1 MFSSFD
7 MCLFPLKLIFT
18 ANAPVDQLFAEW
30 DRPDS
35 PGAALAV
42 VRDGAVI
49 YKRWYG
55 SANLEYNIP
64 ITPSTVFDI
73 ASVSK
78 QFAGMAVAM
87 MIEQGK
93 ISLDDDIHKY
103 LPEVP
108 DFGKTVT
115 VRHLVHHISGI
126 RDWVQSLAIAGWR
139 MDDVITFEHI
149 MKMVRH
155 QKELNHDPGDEYIYS
170 NTNYNLL
177 AEIVMRLSG
186 QTFREYTDA
195 NIFKPLGMLNTH
207 FQDDHEMVV
216 KNRACSYYKGDE
228 FKISVNNLM
237 ALGSSS
243 LHSTAED
250 LAKWIINF
258 DEKRVGGAAVIE
270 QMHQQGI
277 LNNGEKIS
285 YAFGLNVSEYRG
297 LRNANHGGSWAGFRS
312 HLVHFPDQR
321 FGVVIL
327 SNLGGVDTAK
337 LTRQVTDIYLA
348 EQLAPEAP
356 KAAPQDVKAEEERPV
371 LPEVDLGEFVGD
383 YYCDELGT
391 TYTIVVQN
399 DRLVAK
405 HRRHNDI
412 PLNRVEDYFV
422 SEQWFL
428 SQIRFQRDEEN
439 QVAGFRLTGGRV
451 RNLRFDRKAR

>member
-1 MFSSFD
+1 MFSSLD
-7 MCLFPLKLIFT
+7 LCLFPLKSIFT
-18 ANAPVDQLFAEW
+18 ANASVDQLFAEW
-30 DRPDS
+30 NQSDS

-42 VRDGAVI
+42 IKDGAVI
-49 YKRWYG
+49 YRRGYG
-55 SANLEYNIP
+55 SANLEHDIP
-64 ITPSTVFDI
+64 ITPTTVFDI

-78 QFAGMAVAM
+78 QFAGMAIAM
-87 MIEQGK
+87 MMEQGK
-93 ISLDDDIHKY
+93 ISLDDDIHKH

-108 DFGKTVT
+108 DFGKTIT
-115 VRHLVHHISGI
+115 IRHLVHHISGI

-139 MDDVITFEHI
+139 MDDVITFQHI

-195 NIFKPLGMLNTH
+195 NIFKPLGMTNTH
-207 FQDDHEMVV
+207 FHDDHEMIV
-216 KNRACSYYKGDE
+216 KNKACSYYKGDE

-243 LHSTAED
+243 LNSTVED

-258 DEKRVGGAAVIE
+258 DENRVGGAAVIE
-270 QMHQQGI
+270 QMHQQGV

-297 LRNANHGGSWAGFRS
+297 LRNANHSGSWAGFRS
-312 HLVHFPDQR
+312 HLIHFPEQR

-327 SNLGGVDTAK
+327 SNLAGIGIGGLA
-337 LTRQVTDIYLA
+337 RQVVDIYLA
-348 EQLAPEAP
+348 DQLAPEAP
-356 KAAPQDVKAEEERPV
+356 KAASEDVKTEKEQPA
-371 LPEVDLGEFVGD
+371 LPEIDLKEFVGE

-391 TYTIVVQN
+391 TYAIVVQN

-405 HRRHNDI
+405 HRRHDDI
-412 PLNRVEDYFV
+412 PLNRVDDYFEG
-422 SEQWFL
+422 EQWFF
-428 SQIRFQRDEEN
+428 SQIR
-439 QVAGFRLTGGRV
+439 L
-451 RNLRFDRKAR
+451 